1 MCSPACGV
9 SKKGMLERNTPRCGP
24 QASLIFSTLGTR
36 AHWSRPRS
44 CARPAPM
51 RYPALLQTAPAR
63 GGAPTPPAFGLRRFP
78 NTHLL
83 VGCCSDELTHK
94 YKGKT
99 VMTQEERYESLRH
112 CKCGPPAAPC
122 PAGRPRAGAS
132 GRLPRRW
139 RVLCGPCGCV
149 LEWQQVPPQT
159 WAATSGAGCCCRP
172 AAARRRLRQS
182 ARRTRAGVRCEG
194 TLAAACRA
202 AVRAWRGRRRWVDEV
217 VEDAPWVV
225 DEAFL
230 DAHAI
235 DYVAHDAL
243 PYSDATGQGNDV
255 YETVRPAP
263 APATWSELCCTA
275 RPGRAL
281 VSTRHVAARSLL
293 SASSREQAWRHG
305 AREPAALRAAARQ
318 PARSEQQGAPR
329 RAAGKSY
336 PGAAQVKRLG
346 KFRETQRTEGISTS
360 DVILRVI
367 RNYNDYVL
375 RNLARGYTR
384 KELGLSLVRVR
395 RAAARS
401 DRARSDRVDGQWP
414 RLCCPSAA
422 ADDIQRQ
429 ADPLL
434 QA

>member
-1 MCSPACGV
+1 MRAGHRSAGLSAAVRLPNVHSMSKRKPAAKAKAVAPEPRAPSCVAQPSSAAPESSRPVRVYADGPAQAPMCSPACGV

-122 PAGRPRAGAS
+122 PAGSPRAGAS

-182 ARRTRAGVRCEG
+182 ARRTRAGVRCGG

-305 AREPAALRAAARQ
+305 AREPAALRAAAATAGSAASSQR
-318 PARSEQQGAPR
+318 AAGRAAPR
-329 RAAGKSY
+329 RW
-336 PGAAQVKRLG
+336 Q
-346 KFRETQRTEGISTS
+346 
-360 DVILRVI
+360 ILPW
-367 RNYNDYVL
+367 
-375 RNLARGYTR
+375 
-384 KELGLSLVRVR
+384 R
-395 RAAARS
+395 RAGPSLAAY
-401 DRARSDRVDGQWP
+401 
-414 RLCCPSAA
+414 
-422 ADDIQRQ
+422 
-429 ADPLL
+429 L
-434 QA
+434 QTAHT